1 MQEGHTCK
9 LQFCVKSQFPWR
21 LPSFAVQAG
30 YHIRILESAD
40 IWGMMFAETQTKE
53 IHASDPFVSLEF
65 FCKIRTLILDLRQQ
79 NKYRTTFLT
88 F

>member
-1 MQEGHTCK
+1 MQEVHTCK
-9 LQFCVKSQFPWR
+9 WQFCVKSQFPWR

-53 IHASDPFVSLEF
+53 IHASDPFVSLLSF
-65 FCKIRTLILDLRQQ
+65 FFQ
-79 NKYRTTFLT
+79 NLHTNSRLKTTK
-88 F
+88 